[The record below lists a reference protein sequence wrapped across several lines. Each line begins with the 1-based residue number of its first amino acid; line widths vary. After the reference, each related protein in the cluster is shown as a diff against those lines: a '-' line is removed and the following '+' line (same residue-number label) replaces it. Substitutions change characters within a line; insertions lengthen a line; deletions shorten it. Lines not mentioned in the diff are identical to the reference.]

1 MVHVNRVTND
11 SVSCTVSS
19 TFSRRKRSA
28 ANASTGVTV
37 SFDGFT
43 PTGPRGIFVFT
54 PDPTVTS
61 IEPDEVFFG

>member
-1 MVHVNRVTND
+1 MV
-11 SVSCTVSS
+11 
-19 TFSRRKRSA
+19 
-28 ANASTGVTV
+28 NASTGVTV

-43 PTGPRGIFVFT
+43 PTGPRGVFVFT